1 MMRLTS
7 QFIMVTSPSAITMG
21 EAIVSN
27 KYKRLQS
34 RRVYIIAGL
43 FQGILFWEEN
53 RYFEENEIYVLQ
65 EAR

>member
-1 MMRLTS
+1 MMRLDS
-7 QFIMVTSPSAITMG
+7 QFIMITSPSPITKG

-43 FQGILFWEEN
+43 FQRILFWEEN
-53 RYFEENEIYVLQ
+53 RYLEENEIYVLQ

>member
-7 QFIMVTSPSAITMG
+7 QFIMITSPSPITMG

-27 KYKRLQS
+27 KYKRLPS

-43 FQGILFWEEN
+43 FQRILFWREN
-53 RYFEENEIYVLQ
+53 RYLEENEIYVPQ